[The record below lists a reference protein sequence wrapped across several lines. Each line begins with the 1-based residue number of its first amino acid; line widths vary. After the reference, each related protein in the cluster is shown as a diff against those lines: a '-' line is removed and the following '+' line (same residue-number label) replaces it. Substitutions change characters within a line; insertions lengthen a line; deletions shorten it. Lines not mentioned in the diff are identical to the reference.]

1 VARSRRIAGVGAAA
15 VLCALVAAQVASS
28 RIPSVSI
35 APSLPEVVRGG
46 ATVTVSGRVQ
56 NPPSGAVVVLEQK
69 ASSRWQVI
77 VRGPIR
83 RAAFTLRWHPSSAGR
98 ITVRAA
104 LRVREHDVAVSAA
117 AQVLVGQAPVY
128 CATPAP
134 PAQVPPGDGWV
145 VGGLYLEGGP
155 YPGIHHCVA
164 GDYTI
169 TVLDQAGNTVA
180 TQQVQDGQSYTL
192 VLPAGSYA
200 LSSGFCRAA
209 VTVTAGRESRADTL
223 CDVP

>member
-1 VARSRRIAGVGAAA
+1 MAHSRRIAGVGAAA
-15 VLCALVAAQVASS
+15 LLCALFAAEATAA

-35 APSLPEVVRGG
+35 APPLPEAVRGG
-46 ATVTVSGRVQ
+46 ATVTVSGHVRNAPV
-56 NPPSGAVVVLEQK
+56 GAVVVLERK

-83 RAAFTLRWHPSSAGR
+83 GTAFTLQWHPSSAER
-98 ITVRAA
+98 LTVRAA
-104 LRVREHDVAVSAA
+104 VRVRERDVAVSAA
-117 AQVLVGQAPVY
+117 AQVVVGQAPVY
-128 CATPAP
+128 CAPPAP
-134 PAQVPPGDGWV
+134 PEQVPPGDGWI
-145 VGGLYLEGGP
+145 VGGLYIEGGP

-180 TQQVQDGQSYTL
+180 TQQVEDGQSYTL
-192 VLPAGSYA
+192 VLPAGTYA
-200 LSSGFCRAA
+200 LTSGFCRAA
-209 VTVTAGRESRADTL
+209 VTVTAGRASRADTL